1 MKKIITLSGDFNH
14 GRVLMELFD
23 GMEVARERMES
34 CELKSDEYFD
44 ALNDYKAARNA
55 WEDWRDGRV
64 EA

>member
-1 MKKIITLSGDFNH
+1 
-14 GRVLMELFD
+14 MELFD